1 MNTMLDQ
8 QIESVSSK
16 LVQFIQDL
24 TVNIQT
30 VCHKNVNFN
39 QLFQL
44 RSDYA
49 KQMAS
54 LFDMLITQLI
64 EEFLPNRTLQLT
76 INLDPVQIWRSIQTC
91 VDQLNALQWQDLSP
105 IIKHIRTINNYFYN
119 LLLQVKNAEFLRVDQ
134 TRSLY
139 RNLSHELYC
148 LSESLMQFSTIF
160 YTQPSMV
167 DETKLQE
174 SIKPID
180 TYLFQNNNHHHHL
193 NQQRTNLSSNEK
205 PMNSNCYSYNMPNYQ
220 TSSNWAN
227 TDRNCCVQSAPIR
240 CDAASA
246 PRTNTF
252 PQQKPMGCGYGSQKT
267 DIPPP
272 LCFPTPVVYTP
283 EMETLS
289 SSGGI
294 IYARKSGLDLYRNTW
309 IAENLGTLIETLKE
323 IGQTIDMNA
332 HCEILVRKTGEL
344 LVRRKKG
351 RRKHF
356 IQENMRQN
364 TSHGNNAYAEMNTKQ
379 EPSVSNAS
387 HDDH

>member
-1 MNTMLDQ
+1 MLDQ

-16 LVQFIQDL
+16 LVQYIQEL
-24 TVNIQT
+24 TLNIQT
-30 VCHKNVNFN
+30 TCHKNINFN
-39 QLFQL
+39 EHFIELFHL

-49 KQMAS
+49 KQLAS
-54 LFDMLITQLI
+54 LFDMLINRLI
-64 EEFLPNRTLQLT
+64 EEYLPNRTIQLT
-76 INLDPVQIWRSIQTC
+76 INLDPVHIWRSIQIC
-91 VDQLNALQWQDLSP
+91 IDQLNDLEWQDLNL

-139 RNLSHELYC
+139 QNLSEELCY
-148 LSESLMQFSTIF
+148 LSESLIQFSSIF
-160 YTQPSMV
+160 YIHSPKIN
-167 DETKLQE
+167 DTKLQE

-180 TYLFQNNNHHHHL
+180 TYLFQNTSTTSYSNNNNNNNH
-193 NQQRTNLSSNEK
+193 NYRNEPMTNLPSSEK
-205 PMNSNCYSYNMPNYQ
+205 PMNSNCYSYNIPNNQFPTQSYWINNGRRCCFQ
-220 TSSNWAN
+220 PTTPQCNATS
-227 TDRNCCVQSAPIR
+227 V
-240 CDAASA
+240 
-246 PRTNTF
+246 
-252 PQQKPMGCGYGSQKT
+252 PMGCGYGSQKS

-294 IYARKSGLDLYRNTW
+294 IYARKSGNTW

-323 IGQTIDMNA
+323 IGQTLDMNA

-356 IQENMRQN
+356 LQQN
-364 TSHGNNAYAEMNTKQ
+364 SNKTTPRGNNAYAERNINQ
-379 EPSVSNAS
+379 EQSDSNIS
-387 HDDH
+387 HDD